1 MSDTSGIINRVRFDS
16 AVATNSADVV
26 VKGFSNN
33 ALQGILEAISKTNSV
48 LNDLQSDLDEIQS
61 DNDKRAQA
69 DEKKNKNE
77 EKNRVASLA
86 SERRSRATNAAIY
99 GEIQRGNIFN
109 KMLREGLMEALSGL
123 TDFLKDNLHQSLKS
137 IQSLSAVMRKANLS
151 QSDKDKVQ
159 RKAGDA
165 LGDVKKYFNGLR
177 VSRDEVN
184 SYFGDLLADGKDI
197 TALTAEQTASYV
209 ALRKSGLAADKA
221 YVAAMTTSAKDLEKP
236 INSLRMPGVA
246 QAMNTAMENV
256 TSAQIAAMGGW
267 DKAMNS
273 FSENSRQYVET
284 LRMSGVAT
292 GDAADMITGYTMAQ
306 HGLYD
311 QMSDQ
316 QRNAA
321 VFYKGSMAD
330 TANALKDASETL
342 KLGARTGVL
351 PDSYANI
358 ALMTDAG
365 VSTGQRIYT
374 DEEVGK
380 ANKVNTDKGIVQT
393 GIDRL
398 VAGVDKF
405 TGGAISTMTNRLDEL
420 FGDSA
425 DITKIVGTG
434 FTIVTGLLGSIVAS
448 KLVKNP
454 AGLFASLGVIIPNA
468 FGKIKGFFKKDDKP
482 KTPKTPKVP
491 RDLDKEY
498 KEAISKLKQINFENF
513 KNKLSEKFDAFKAA
527 AMNTKDS
534 AKNAFDSFKQ
544 QSDKMWSHAKSSFSS
559 IRDKMKPRAIFDS
572 AKSAFSDIKKRG
584 VVAMTKIPGMFK
596 GIGNKIGANAGK
608 IGKGI
613 LGGIGIASGALSL
626 LGATGAFDSLTPIF
640 NDFLNNLAPVLKELV
655 DTLAPTIQSLLTSLG
670 PSIQDIVRSLA
681 PILDHTLKVV
691 APILTKVI
699 QSLVPII
706 DSVFKSLM
714 PLLDSVFK
722 TLAPVLDSLVQTLM
736 PIFSSI
742 VETLMPIIRTSLDI
756 FTPILSTFL
765 SSLGPAIKI
774 MANIWTPILEAIGS
788 VLKGVA
794 PIFTAVLKPIAAT
807 LEFLL
812 TPLNLIAKLLNEESN
827 TDGSGEAAT
836 AEENAKKNGD
846 SLTANNA
853 AKVRT
858 AYSQG
863 FDKIERQVGESDKD
877 YYARAIKALE
887 EESNKSSFTV
897 GNKHRR
903 ENLKGILENTT
914 SENAN
919 QKITEALLESIKN
932 DQTIIGNTKK
942 DDFYGKDIEDWREM
956 SPSSL
961 VTELKKVYG
970 DDKNSIKEAVKLLL
984 GEESA
989 KTVELANGGIFNQ
1002 ATNAIIG
1009 EDGREVV
1016 LPLTKQSQLLR
1027 VLSSLRLSESE
1038 MLLKSILASKNF
1050 SDDNLV
1056 AAFSKYVEP
1065 ISSPSQVVSRSGAQ
1079 GDDSLSKFISKF
1091 IAVDQA
1097 TNAEQIESNSLVRE
1111 YIEAVKAVRSSS
1123 SNKAKQAAAQFSKTA
1138 LSLLGNKSSSPEI
1151 LAALNA
1157 VIKYLRDIASSPANK
1172 KVISSA
1178 SRPVST
1184 SY

>member
-1 MSDTSGIINRVRFDS
+1 M
-16 AVATNSADVV
+16 
-26 VKGFSNN
+26 
-33 ALQGILEAISKTNSV
+33 
-48 LNDLQSDLDEIQS
+48 
-61 DNDKRAQA
+61 
-69 DEKKNKNE
+69 KKNKNE

-86 SERRSRATNAAIY
+86 SERRSRATNEAIY

-109 KMLREGLMEALSGL
+109 KMLRDGLMEALNGL
-123 TDFLKDNLHQSLKS
+123 TGFLKDNLKQSLKS
-137 IQSLSAVMRKANLS
+137 IQSLSTIMRKANLTKA
-151 QSDKDKVQ
+151 DKDAIQK
-159 RKAGDA
+159 RAGNAITDVSEKFNN
-165 LGDVKKYFNGLR
+165 LGVD
-177 VSRDEVN
+177 RDEIN
-184 SYFGDLLADGKDI
+184 SYLGDLLADNKSI
-197 TALTAEQTASYV
+197 TMMNADQTASYI
-209 ALRKSGLAADKA
+209 ALRKTGIDADKA
-221 YVAAMTTSAKDLEKP
+221 YVAAMTSSVKDLQEPINTLRKYGAGQIMKET
-236 INSLRMPGVA
+236 INSLNP
-246 QAMNTAMENV
+246 
-256 TSAQIAAMGGW
+256 AQIAAMDGYPNVM
-267 DKAMNS
+267 KAVSKNVT
-273 FSENSRQYVET
+273 EYTNT
-284 LRMSGVAT
+284 LKMSGVAT
-292 GDAADMITGYTMAQ
+292 GEASKLVTNYTMAQ
-306 HGLYD
+306 HNLYD
-311 QMSDQ
+311 QLGDNLTEAIYFDDTMS
-316 QRNAA
+316 
-321 VFYKGSMAD
+321 K
-330 TANALKDASETL
+330 TAQNLIDSSEELT
-342 KLGARTGVL
+342 LGARVGVL
-351 PDSYANI
+351 SPEYANI
-358 ALMTDAG
+358 ALMKRASVNMGQGTYTNEQ
-365 VSTGQRIYT
+365 VSEANKDNQ
-374 DEEVGK
+374 DKGK
-380 ANKVNTDKGIVQT
+380 ARVWFDKM
-393 GIDRL
+393 
-398 VAGVDKF
+398 VAGFDDL
-405 TGGAISTMTNRLDEL
+405 TGNMVSSLTNRLDEL
-420 FGDSA
+420 FGDNA
-425 DITKIVGTG
+425 DITTITSTG

-468 FGKIKGFFKKDDKP
+468 LGKIKGFFKKDDKP

-498 KEAISKLKQINFENF
+498 EEAIKKLKQINFENF
-513 KNKLSEKFDAFKAA
+513 KAKLNEKFDAFKAA
-527 AMNTKDS
+527 AINTKDS

-613 LGGIGIASGALSL
+613 LGGIGIASGALGL

-640 NDFLNNLAPVLKELV
+640 NDFLNTLAPVLKELV
-655 DTLAPTIQSLLTSLG
+655 DTLAPTIQSLLTSLA
-670 PSIQDIVRSLA
+670 PSIQEIVRTLA
-681 PILDHTLKVV
+681 PILDHVLKAV

-714 PLLDSVFK
+714 PMLDSVFK

-742 VETLMPIIRTSLDI
+742 VETLMPIIQTILDVW
-756 FTPILSTFL
+756 TPILSTFL
-765 SSLGPAIKI
+765 SSLGPAFKT
-774 MANIWTPILEAIGS
+774 MAQIWTPILETIGN
-788 VLKGVA
+788 VLKGIA
-794 PIFTAVLKPIAAT
+794 PIFQTVLKPIAAT

-812 TPLNLIAKLLNEESN
+812 TPLQLIAKLLNEENN
-827 TDGSGEAAT
+827 TDWPNEAAA
-836 AEENAKKNGD
+836 AEENAKKNND
-846 SLTANNA
+846 SLTADNA

-903 ENLKGILENTT
+903 ENLKSILENTT

-932 DQTIIGNTKK
+932 DQNIIGNTKK
-942 DDFYGKDIEDWREM
+942 DDFYGKDIEYWREM

-1065 ISSPSQVVSRSGAQ
+1065 ISSSAQIVSRSGAQ

-1111 YIEAVKAVRSSS
+1111 YIEAVKAVKSSS
-1123 SNKAKQAAAQFSKTA
+1123 SNETKQAAAQFSKTA